1 VLNRVIIIGRLA
13 SDPELR
19 TTATGK
25 NVTSFR
31 IAVQKKI
38 KPADGSPD
46 ADFFSVTAWGQTARA
61 GDFQL
66 QYQYFYKPAN
76 GFVSQFTD
84 DDVGTGS
91 GVNVKTNQLRVNFG
105 ITRFLAWENRLYIQ
119 KGISVNNPAINYF
132 LPLQQGYNTQFRLHS
147 QFVFTF

>member
-1 VLNRVIIIGRLA
+1 MLNRVIIIGRLA

-46 ADFFSVTAWGQTARA
+46 ADFFSVTAWGQTAEFISNYVHKGRLVA
-61 GDFQL
+61 VDGRL
-66 QYQYFYKPAN
+66 QSRRYTTQDGQQRDVVEIVA
-76 GFVSQFTD
+76 
-84 DDVGTGS
+84 DDVRALDRPREDGAHPEHAAVAAGAPAT
-91 GVNVKTNQLRVNFG
+91 T
-105 ITRFLAWENRLYIQ
+105 
-119 KGISVNNPAINYF
+119 SVDEYDPFADE
-132 LPLQQGYNTQFRLHS
+132 
-147 QFVFTF
+147 